1 MLCGLADD
9 GGVTTVSRTGRLD
22 MAGLAREHAL
32 DPVLMF
38 QASML
43 EDVLQTVRAASQR
56 EKRLVLAHAIF
67 DLITQHG
74 AGAVAPHAI
83 DEGLVDLRV
92 GGLAVG
98 HVGGG

>member
-1 MLCGLADD
+1 MTRRAAASGPGGGRPWLMSKRCAGRIAQNAGTSSIHRDVFADD

-43 EDVLQTVRAASQR
+43 EDVLQTV
-56 EKRLVLAHAIF
+56 KTNH
-67 DLITQHG
+67 
-74 AGAVAPHAI
+74 
-83 DEGLVDLRV
+83 
-92 GGLAVG
+92 
-98 HVGGG
+98 